1 MHSHF
6 QHLRQLSDLSAF
18 VAMNSPS
25 ETSYVAAS
33 SAATPVYGSQYGTDQ
48 WNTSTGMQRFIHD
61 VAQHY
66 AIRNKELE
74 NDKSNLMKD
83 YAELVK
89 ENESLKEQLA
99 WYKARSVGQNTRC
112 TTPSSP
118 GPDFEIFEDG
128 GRDTSALPD
137 TNDKGKENENDTS
150 SCYEDAASSFHTP
163 PLVAASGPI
172 SPLPHSPPAAPSHSE
187 PEPHS
192 TGDPLS
198 PPWSATAQELKAC
211 LDWARN
217 SPPYIPA
224 SPPYGAASPPNHG
237 QDYGFGTMTSD
248 PSTGIAAVCI
258 MEPKREPLAER
269 KILEPHGPHRQR
281 TSRSQSPSPLAGP
294 TSTGTKRSI
303 EDVDGIE
310 EESNS
315 KRVQRVVYDPTIRTE
330 EQLRDIFDDEAKGR
344 SHFDTPTPPRHRRVT
359 TSPIRA
365 VAPPASLEATLIDLT
380 GDGDSPV
387 AAAPYMSRWG
397 GMVRRSTGGRRLR
410 ANRA

>member
-1 MHSHF
+1 
-6 QHLRQLSDLSAF
+6 
-18 VAMNSPS
+18 
-25 ETSYVAAS
+25 
-33 SAATPVYGSQYGTDQ
+33 
-48 WNTSTGMQRFIHD
+48 MQRSVHD
-61 VAQHY
+61 IAQHY
-66 AIRNKELE
+66 ATRNKELE
-74 NDKSNLMKD
+74 VDKSNLMKD

-118 GPDFEIFEDG
+118 SPDFEIFEDG

-150 SCYEDAASSFHTP
+150 SYYEDAASSFHTP
-163 PLVAASGPI
+163 PSLEASDHTL
-172 SPLPHSPPAAPSHSE
+172 PLPHSLPAAPSHSE
-187 PEPHS
+187 PEPLS

-198 PPWSATAQELKAC
+198 PPWLAKAEELKAWW
-211 LDWARN
+211 DWARN

-224 SPPYGAASPPNHG
+224 SPPYGAASPPYYS

-248 PSTGIAAVCI
+248 PSTGIATVSI

-269 KILEPHGPHRQR
+269 RILEPFGPRRQR
-281 TSRSQSPSPLAGP
+281 ASRSRTPSPPAGP

-303 EDVDGIE
+303 EDVDGAE
-310 EESNS
+310 EESSS
-315 KRVQRVVYDPTIRTE
+315 KRVQRVVYDPAIRTN
-330 EQLRDIFDDEAKGR
+330 EQLQDAFDDYYKGR
-344 SHFDTPTPPRHRRVT
+344 SQIDTPTPPRHRRVT
-359 TSPIRA
+359 SSPLRA
-365 VAPPASLEATLIDLT
+365 VASPANLEATLIDLT
-380 GDGDSPV
+380 GDGGSPV